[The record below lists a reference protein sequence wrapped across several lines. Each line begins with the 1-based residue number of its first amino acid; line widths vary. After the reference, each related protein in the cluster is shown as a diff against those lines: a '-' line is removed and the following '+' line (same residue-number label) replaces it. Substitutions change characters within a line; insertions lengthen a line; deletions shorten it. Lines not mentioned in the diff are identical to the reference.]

1 MLKFVDIS
9 SYNSTSD
16 ATLPGVNGTIIKAT
30 QGTWYVN
37 PSCNAQYAAAK
48 NAGKLLGLYH
58 YAEGGNPESE
68 AEYFIKNISNYVGSA
83 VLALD
88 WEQGENNSWGN
99 ANWALR
105 FVNKVHSLTGVY
117 PIVYVQASAIAQV
130 ASCVSVSGLWVAGYP
145 TDTASWNVPSFPYKI
160 SPWEYYTLWQF
171 TSSKG
176 KLDRNVANITAAGWK
191 SLANPNGKNQTDV
204 PKPNPAIQNIERIA
218 NDVIAG
224 AYGSGNARKKALGNK
239 YPEIQAVVNY
249 ALGTLN
255 SDGMNKILAKAI
267 RAGRCGVGDFRK
279 AYLGRYYEA
288 AQKYVNNGY

>member
-99 ANWALR
+99 
-105 FVNKVHSLTGVY
+105 
-117 PIVYVQASAIAQV
+117 
-130 ASCVSVSGLWVAGYP
+130 
-145 TDTASWNVPSFPYKI
+145 
-160 SPWEYYTLWQF
+160 
-171 TSSKG
+171 
-176 KLDRNVANITAAGWK
+176 
-191 SLANPNGKNQTDV
+191 
-204 PKPNPAIQNIERIA
+204 
-218 NDVIAG
+218 
-224 AYGSGNARKKALGNK
+224 
-239 YPEIQAVVNY
+239 
-249 ALGTLN
+249 
-255 SDGMNKILAKAI
+255 
-267 RAGRCGVGDFRK
+267 
-279 AYLGRYYEA
+279 
-288 AQKYVNNGY
+288 